1 MCSLSL
7 RSVCGRAT
15 SVYTQLARPYFPGVF
30 NNSGLTLK
38 CVLWIKK
45 KKRKPSNGPFH
56 SAGLLH
62 IRLVCLPLPLL
73 AGALPLS
80 LFLPLTVLLSV
91 CPPRGANPLD
101 HRDNS
106 FSRSRS
112 SSVTSIDKEAR
123 EAISSFHFSETYARK
138 GDCTMTPCLHVGT
151 SLGTVLALAIM
162 MPPAGEQRQLQPVI
176 ISPTGGYPRK
186 EETMQMRAL

>member
-1 MCSLSL
+1 MCPLDL
-7 RSVCGRAT
+7 
-15 SVYTQLARPYFPGVF
+15 
-30 NNSGLTLK
+30 
-38 CVLWIKK
+38 IKK
-45 KKRKPSNGPFH
+45 KKI
-56 SAGLLH
+56 LLLVFFLFSGSLPH
-62 IRLVCLPLPLL
+62 LSRLSSPPTAC
-73 AGALPLS
+73 GCFTS
-80 LFLPLTVLLSV
+80 LCFFPLTVLLSV

-123 EAISSFHFSETYARK
+123 ESISSFHFSDTYARK
-138 GDCTMTPCLHVGT
+138 GDCTMTPCLYVGT

-176 ISPTGGYPRK
+176 ISPTGGYPREK
-186 EETMQMRAL
+186 ETK

>member
-1 MCSLSL
+1 MDYFMYRLHLS
-7 RSVCGRAT
+7 SVCR
-15 SVYTQLARPYFPGVF
+15 LR
-30 NNSGLTLK
+30 GLR
-38 CVLWIKK
+38 VLY
-45 KKRKPSNGPFH
+45 
-56 SAGLLH
+56 
-62 IRLVCLPLPLL
+62 
-73 AGALPLS
+73 LS
-80 LFLPLTVLLSV
+80 LFFPLTVLLSV

-138 GDCTMTPCLHVGT
+138 GDGAPTPCLYVGT
-151 SLGTVLALAIM
+151 SLGTVLALAIT

-176 ISPTGGYPRK
+176 ISPTGAYPRRK
-186 EETMQMRAL
+186 GGAERWWECYDFLDAVVKFIFVNQSYLFRNSGFKGLMCEI

>member
-1 MCSLSL
+1 MFLLSNVSIRFIFIYL
-7 RSVCGRAT
+7 
-15 SVYTQLARPYFPGVF
+15 F
-30 NNSGLTLK
+30 
-38 CVLWIKK
+38 VLKK
-45 KKRKPSNGPFH
+45 KNLLEILLDDFIRPISSASTSSVFH
-56 SAGLLH
+56 PH
-62 IRLVCLPLPLL
+62 CLRVLY
-73 AGALPLS
+73 
-80 LFLPLTVLLSV
+80 LFSVFFPLTVLLSV

-138 GDCTMTPCLHVGT
+138 GDCTMAPCLYVGT
-151 SLGTVLALAIM
+151 SLGTVLALAIV

-176 ISPTGGYPRK
+176 ISPTGGYQ
-186 EETMQMRAL
+186 E